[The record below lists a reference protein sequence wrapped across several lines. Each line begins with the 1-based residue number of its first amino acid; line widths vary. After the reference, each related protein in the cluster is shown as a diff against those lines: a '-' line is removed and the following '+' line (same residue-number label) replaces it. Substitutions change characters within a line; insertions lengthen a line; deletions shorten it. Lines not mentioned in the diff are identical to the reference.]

1 MKTQI
6 FLATFFAIFSVG
18 CGHYVAPVPPEML
31 APAPVN
37 NFTVAPMNDGILFA
51 FTSSKE
57 DARGKPLQSL
67 EGYNLY
73 RREFVEGE
81 TDVTKPVGYTKIASI
96 KDEHLVELAKLQ
108 EQAAAEGK
116 NPKRVKAPAKLTSF
130 TFKDTG
136 LKVGKA
142 YAYRLVGVNQKGVEA
157 EVDRLVKIDFKGDES
172 QIVVVR

>member
-1 MKTQI
+1 MKLHI
-6 FLATFFAIFSVG
+6 LIVIFSALLSTG

-37 NFTVAPMNDGILFA
+37 NFTVAPMTDGILFA

-57 DARGKPLQSL
+57 DARGKPLKSL

-81 TDVTKPVGYTKIASI
+81 ADVTKPIGYSKIATI
-96 KDEHLVELAKLQ
+96 KDDHLAELAKLQ
-108 EQAAAEGK
+108 EQALAEGK
-116 NPKRVKAPAKLTSF
+116 NPNKIKAPAKFTSF

-136 LKVGKA
+136 LELGKA
-142 YAYRLVGVNQKGVEA
+142 YAYRIVGVNQKGVEA
-157 EVDRLVKIDFKGDES
+157 EVDRLVKVDFKGDES